1 MKKLIITLMA
11 VVGFVATS
19 NAQEKIFFQGFENSE
34 TGKNVTKTQTK
45 KLNSWGKATW
55 TVTEKKGKG
64 FNDSNKYAS
73 CGGEESATLVL
84 NKNLEVG
91 ATYLFS
97 AAVKVTNTDVDWKT
111 NYTVKVASGK
121 KGDIH
126 QYGGDIVKEPG
137 ANKWQQ
143 HEIEFT
149 VVEGRESVMLQVYRW
164 AKDVTLNVD
173 DFKLI
178 KKQ

>member
-1 MKKLIITLMA
+1 MKQLFISLSVIFVFTLT
-11 VVGFVATS
+11 V
-19 NAQEKIFFQGFENSE
+19 NAQKAAFNQNFESLEKGAD
-34 TGKNVTKTQTK
+34 VTKSPKK

-64 FNDSNKYAS
+64 FNNSNKYAS
-73 CGGEESATLVL
+73 CDGEESATLVL

-173 DFKLI
+173 DFKLV
-178 KKQ
+178 KK